1 MSILLRPV
9 HFVASDGPRRGKCR
23 VAEVF
28 DHGIETVDLYIE
40 AEVDDFGW
48 SIDAVDMLGQT
59 TPQNVKFDAEGKEGT
74 FHFANDC
81 PIERRERERQEG
93 LKRWLERHERRK
105 TSRKVDG

>member
-40 AEVDDFGW
+40 AEAEDFGW
-48 SIDAVDMLGQT
+48 SIDAADMLRQT

-81 PIERRERERQEG
+81 PIERRERERRDE
-93 LKRWLERHERRK
+93 LRRWIERAKRRNASHRG
-105 TSRKVDG
+105 DG